1 MSGTDRAVMD
11 GLRIVPANEASWED
25 LQAVFGSR
33 GIAPICQCQRFKLH
47 RRESFGSFP
56 VEERARR
63 LREQTNS
70 GRSGAAATSGLVAYL
85 DDDPVGWCAVEPRSA
100 YEGLLRNQRVP
111 WTDRNEDKADDGV
124 WAVTCLFT
132 RAGYRR
138 RGITYALARAAV
150 AFARDRGARAVEG
163 YPLITTPG
171 TNVIW
176 DELLVGSPA
185 VFAAA
190 GLTEVSHPTKRRLVM
205 RIDFSDARR

>member
-1 MSGTDRAVMD
+1 MTD

-25 LQAVFGSR
+25 LQAVFGTR
-33 GIAPICQCQRFKLH
+33 GTAPTCQCQRFKLH
-47 RRESFGSFP
+47 RRESFRSFP
-56 VEERARR
+56 AEERARR

-70 GRSGAAATSGLVAYL
+70 GNSHARTTSGLAAYL
-85 DDDPVGWCAVEPRSA
+85 DNEPVGWCAVEPRTA
-100 YEGLLRNQRVP
+100 YEGLVRNNRVP
-111 WTDRNEDKADDGV
+111 WMDREEDKSDDSV

-132 RAGYRR
+132 RAGFRR

-150 AFARDRGARAVEG
+150 DFARERGARALEG

-176 DELLVGSPA
+176 DELLVGSPG

-190 GLTEVSHPTKRRLVM
+190 GFTEVSHPTTRRLVM
-205 RIDFSDARR
+205 RIDFSRALRLADP